1 MENIWTLKLADFGC
15 ASKEASGCFLTLSGA
30 LHDRKNK
37 LFRWQVSFRLTKEEE
52 EVPTILVVLPIIMR
66 KMDIISPRAFFPI
79 WLHDAQPNEIVMCL
93 FTFCTD
99 FVDDRFSL
107 AHSSSKDVS
116 WKSIW
121 DYIDLKQYRGI
132 PLFHL
137 FVSHWI
143 GKVWSV
149 MGSIIDKL
157 QFCRCRFAVCLVLSC
172 SVVCADLMNG
182 RIFFFHAHPL

>member
-1 MENIWTLKLADFGC
+1 MLFDQSNAGC
-15 ASKEASGCFLTLSGA
+15 LTWPNYSCLDERSASVCM
-30 LHDRKNK
+30 
-37 LFRWQVSFRLTKEEE
+37 LTKEEE

-66 KMDIISPRAFFPI
+66 KICIISPRAFFPI

-99 FVDDRFSL
+99 FVDDRLSL
-107 AHSSSKDVS
+107 ACSSSKDVS

-121 DYIDLKQYRGI
+121 DYIDLKQYW
-132 PLFHL
+132 
-137 FVSHWI
+137 VSGWNTSFSPFRFTL
-143 GKVWSV
+143 WSV
-149 MGSIIDKL
+149 MGSMIDKL

-182 RIFFFHAHPL
+182 GVPPWWMGGVLFFMLIAYSL